1 MFVGREPNGV
11 RVPVAPRE
19 RLDCLLRMTRVKP
32 RSQDGTVTDSRVER
46 TFERPHGRS
55 GPLHAERGVPTGS
68 YPTPRIKHV
77 LAQYDVLTRGILL
90 VCPVSIVTT
99 HHATIGRRSLRPVDV
114 IAFERNLLGRM

>member
-55 GPLHAERGVPTGS
+55 GPLHAEGGVPTGS
-68 YPTPRIKHV
+68 HPTPGIKHV
-77 LAQYDVLTRGILL
+77 LAQYDVLTRHILL
-90 VCPVSIVTT
+90 VCAVSVFTT
-99 HHATIGRRSLRPVDV
+99 LNSSIRRRPLRPLHG
-114 IAFERNLLGRM
+114 IAFD